1 MRAAIEWFARN
12 TVAANLLMILI
23 MGGGIF
29 LIPSIRMEVFPEF
42 SADIINVSM
51 IYRGAAPEEVE
62 EAICV
67 RIEEA
72 VQGLDGI
79 KRLTST
85 ASENSGS
92 VIIEVEPGADLR
104 KVLDDVK
111 ARVDAITTFP
121 AETEKPVAVR

>member
-121 AETEKPVAVR
+121 AETE